1 MFDASGIHLTFFE
14 HFLTGDEMS
23 AMKQHLQVISESAVI
38 DVVNAHLILEA
49 CLQVHGLNLDRQG
62 QADAKLA
69 ARLHKLLFSL
79 RDKLIKALV
88 WNDPN
93 GLYSDEDAAAA
104 GWPPLRIEQLID
116 QYLDGGEFDQDDRH
130 KDFTADARVLANGT
144 PHSYRDWHRVA
155 RQKQKSHHALNQDN
169 LRSLDYFHNNRIDD
183 FTFETR
189 TTS

>member
-1 MFDASGIHLTFFE
+1 MG
-14 HFLTGDEMS
+14 
-23 AMKQHLQVISESAVI
+23 AMKQHLEEISESAVI
-38 DVVNAHLILEA
+38 DIVNAHHILDA
-49 CLQVHGLNLDRQG
+49 FLQVHGVHWDRQG
-62 QADAKLA
+62 QTDAKLA
-69 ARLHKLLFSL
+69 AHLHKLLFGL

-116 QYLDGGEFDQDDRH
+116 QYLDGGEFDQDD
-130 KDFTADARVLANGT
+130 VLSNGT

-155 RQKQKSHHALNQDN
+155 RQKQAGHHALNQDN
-169 LRSLDYFHNNRIDD
+169 LRALDYFHHRRIDD
-183 FTFETR
+183 FTFERR

>member
-1 MFDASGIHLTFFE
+1 MRYLTMFDASGIHLTFFE
-14 HFLTGDEMS
+14 HFLTGDVMS

-116 QYLDGGEFDQDDRH
+116 QYLDGGEFDQDD
-130 KDFTADARVLANGT
+130 VLADGT

-155 RQKQKSHHALNQDN
+155 RQKQAGHHALNEDN
-169 LRSLDYFHNNRIDD
+169 LRSLDLFHNERIDD
-183 FTFETR
+183 FTFERR